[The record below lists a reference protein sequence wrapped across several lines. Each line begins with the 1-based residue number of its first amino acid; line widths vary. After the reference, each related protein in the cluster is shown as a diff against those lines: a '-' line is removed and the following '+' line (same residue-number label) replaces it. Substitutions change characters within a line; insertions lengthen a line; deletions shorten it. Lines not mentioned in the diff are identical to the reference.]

1 MPPAPPPSRVPR
13 WLPPLAGFGAL
24 VAVWQVWVSV
34 AGVEPY
40 LLPTPGRIAATA
52 WDEAG
57 SLPAKVWPTA
67 LVALVG
73 LLVGAAMGVGL
84 ALVIVR
90 VRLARQ
96 VLYPVLAMSQ
106 TIPMVVL
113 APLLVV
119 WFGYGPLPKVLLVVL
134 IVLFPVLVATVG
146 GIDGADRDLI
156 DLVRSMGASPA
167 TVLRTVEL
175 PAARPAF
182 FAGLRISATYAVG
195 GAVIAEYLGGGTA
208 DQGLGKMILRAKG
221 SFEVDRIFVA
231 VVLVALASGALFVA
245 IDRLGRWAVPWEPP
259 SARRSS
265 PARTSL
271 SRSSKEPS

>member
-208 DQGLGKMILRAKG
+208 DQGLGKTVMRSLDSYRM
-221 SFEVDRIFVA
+221 DRVFVA
-231 VVLVALASGALFVA
+231 VVLVAILSGVLFVLV
-245 IDRLGRWAVPWEPP
+245 DVLGRAAVPWER
-259 SARRSS
+259 SRR
-265 PARTSL
+265 PARSP
-271 SRSSKEPS
+271 RRPAKELP

>member
-1 MPPAPPPSRVPR
+1 
-13 WLPPLAGFGAL
+13 
-24 VAVWQVWVSV
+24 
-34 AGVEPY
+34 
-40 LLPTPGRIAATA
+40 
-52 WDEAG
+52 
-57 SLPAKVWPTA
+57 
-67 LVALVG
+67 
-73 LLVGAAMGVGL
+73 MGVGL

-146 GIDGADRDLI
+146 GIDGTDRDLI

-182 FAGLRISATYAVG
+182 FAGLRISATYRRGGSAVDHR
-195 GAVIAEYLGGGTA
+195 VPGGGTA
-208 DQGLGKMILRAKG
+208 RPRPRQDDPAAKG